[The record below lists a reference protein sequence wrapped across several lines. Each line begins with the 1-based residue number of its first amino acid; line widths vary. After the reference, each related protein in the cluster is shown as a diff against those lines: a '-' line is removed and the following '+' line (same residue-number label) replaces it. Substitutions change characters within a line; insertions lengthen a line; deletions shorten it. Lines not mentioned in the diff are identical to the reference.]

1 MIALERWAMRCAH
14 DVRRTYWFLLR
25 PDTTSVKCL
34 VTRTG
39 SVLLVRHTYGD
50 RSMWRLPGG
59 GIKRGE
65 QPAAA
70 IQREL
75 NEEVGVGAAVL
86 HPIATLYEKKHA
98 STTYHCFEAQLDRT
112 LMTINPR
119 EIAEARWFRYDRL
132 PAHRE
137 WLVSALLGRA
147 NAV

>member
-50 RSMWRLPGG
+50 RSLWRLPGG

-86 HPIATLYEKKHA
+86 HPIATLHEKKHA
-98 STTYHCFEAQLDRT
+98 STTYHCFEGQLDPT

-119 EIAEARWFRYDRL
+119 EIAEARWFRLDDL
-132 PAHRE
+132 PTDSHGYVGRI
-137 WLVSALLGRA
+137 LALT
-147 NAV
+147 